1 MKTLHSVRNRR
12 RLRLNQEDLVMSVV
26 MGQIAH
32 PVGRVNPY
40 RIGHDGVPRILPAG
54 GGISINQRI
63 GDRCVGL
70 AGDHVEPGVSLHNND
85 REVTGSRKGNNLALI
100 TYACVG
106 NRAQVINGPCKGQ
119 WGLVTGKHGGVDHV
133 MVDFPTPVLKRL
145 RIGDRIQINSV
156 GLGLQLPDYPNIT
169 VMNCSPTLLQRWKLR
184 LHDRGIQVPVT
195 HTIPSALMGSGLG
208 KNTAWRGDVD
218 IQLFDA
224 EIRRRCGLNR
234 LRFGDLV
241 AIVQSDS
248 QFGPSFR
255 QGRTTVGVVVHG
267 NSTVSGHGPG
277 VTPLLTGPAQQ
288 LQPIR
293 LPQANLAILFDLRML
308 PPAKSYRPITACRNR
323 QNISRGIVL
332 PAPNQQTFPQ
342 RIEMD

>member
-1 MKTLHSVRNRR
+1 
-12 RLRLNQEDLVMSVV
+12 MSVV

-32 PVGRVNPY
+32 PVGRANPY

-145 RIGDRIQINSV
+145 RIGDRIQINSI
-156 GLGLQLPDYPNIT
+156 GLGLQLLDYPKIT
-169 VMNCSPTLLQRWKLR
+169 PMNCAPALLQKWKLR
-184 LHDRGIQVPVT
+184 SHGKRLQVPVT
-195 HTIPSALMGSGLG
+195 HMIPSVLMGSGLG
-208 KNTAWRGDVD
+208 TTAVSWGGDVD
-218 IQLFDA
+218 IQLFDVQT
-224 EIRRRCGLNR
+224 RHRYRLDR

-241 AIVQSDS
+241 AIVQGDS
-248 QFGPSFR
+248 QFGPTVKR
-255 QGRTTVGVVVHG
+255 GRNTIGVVVHSD
-267 NSTVSGHGPG
+267 STVNGHGPG
-277 VTPLLTGPAQQ
+277 ITPLLTGPAHQ
-288 LQPIR
+288 LEPVR
-293 LPQANLAILFDLRML
+293 ETQANLAILFDLRML
-308 PPAKSYRPITACRNR
+308 PPAKSYQPITACQYHHQIAQPRATSIITR
-323 QNISRGIVL
+323 QKQVQKFG
-332 PAPNQQTFPQ
+332 
-342 RIEMD
+342 